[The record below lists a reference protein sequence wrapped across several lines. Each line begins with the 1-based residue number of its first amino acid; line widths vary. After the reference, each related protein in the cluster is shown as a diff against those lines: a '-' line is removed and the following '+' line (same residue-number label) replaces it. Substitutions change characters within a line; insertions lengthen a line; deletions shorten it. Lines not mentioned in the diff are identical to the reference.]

1 MTFLNQL
8 RDIAARAAHSTEPG
22 RVTAELANAI
32 ADQVEIADQ
41 VNASVPP
48 LAAAEPAP
56 AQTPAA

>member
-32 ADQVEIADQ
+32 ADQVE
-41 VNASVPP
+41 ASAPS

-56 AQTPAA
+56 AETPVV